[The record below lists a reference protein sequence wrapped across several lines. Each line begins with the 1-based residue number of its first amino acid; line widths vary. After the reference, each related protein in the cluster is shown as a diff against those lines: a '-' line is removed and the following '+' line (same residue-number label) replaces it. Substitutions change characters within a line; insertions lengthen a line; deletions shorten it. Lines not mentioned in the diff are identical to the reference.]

1 MKQSSKNAVHTLDNA
16 IKKETNDYFDKLRDW
31 TLGAAPTDVLG
42 VLGGFASMGGAL
54 ALTSD
59 KEKRKSIMLKAG
71 IPALGGAGVMM
82 YMTAMLTSGIKG
94 LAAGLLS
101 SFVLNKIG
109 AFVDKKRIA
118 LNAPNQTQI

>member
-1 MKQSSKNAVHTLDNA
+1 M
-16 IKKETNDYFDKLRDW
+16 
-31 TLGAAPTDVLG
+31 
-42 VLGGFASMGGAL
+42 GGFASMGGAL

-59 KEKRKSIMLKAG
+59 KEKRKSIILKAG

-82 YMTAMLTSGIKG
+82 YMTAMLTSGAKG

-109 AFVDKKRIA
+109 VFVDNKRKA
-118 LNAPNQTQI
+118 FNTENQTNT